1 MKTAEEF
8 DRAKNDF
15 LQTIKALGVGYRE
28 ALIVT
33 FHPVLTSEAGLH
45 DLAKNMGVVVLP
57 QDKHVAIPA
66 NTPLPYAIMGGDRI
80 KPSLQILFQKVP
92 EKKLTMQGNLKQ
104 GLVVWKGRCSIIAQ
118 HVEAFLA
125 LCGPVVKV
133 NPFAQAV
140 KRKVSTEQAFP
151 GKYIRDLFLVQNAGA
166 W

>member
-1 MKTAEEF
+1 MKTAKEF

-33 FHPVLTSEAGLH
+33 FHPMLTSEAGLH
-45 DLAKNMGVVVLP
+45 DLAKKMVVVLP

-66 NTPLPYAIMGGDRI
+66 NTPLPYAVMGGDRM

-104 GLVVWKGRCSIIAQ
+104 GLVV
-118 HVEAFLA
+118 
-125 LCGPVVKV
+125 
-133 NPFAQAV
+133 
-140 KRKVSTEQAFP
+140 
-151 GKYIRDLFLVQNAGA
+151 
-166 W
+166 